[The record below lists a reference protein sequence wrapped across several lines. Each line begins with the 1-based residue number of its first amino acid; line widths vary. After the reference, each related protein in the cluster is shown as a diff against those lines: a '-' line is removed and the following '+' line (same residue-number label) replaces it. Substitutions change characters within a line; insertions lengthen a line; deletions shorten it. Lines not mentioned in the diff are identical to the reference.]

1 MGAGRA
7 VRVEGMFSDWRR
19 RRAAR
24 RVKAG
29 DGHALQRYRWWQ
41 PLSRALLH
49 LPLREDDGAEHR
61 WSVDVRLWGDSDGEV
76 VAQLYRDGV
85 NVARSTL
92 PATFDVPGGTID
104 VAASTF
110 GLRRCHFTGADGIA
124 HQLVPDASSA
134 EGRRA
139 ALQRNRP
146 GLSRALG
153 AVSVLVLLAA
163 LLLGLPQTIEQI
175 TRIPPIAEHLGVFVS
190 PVHLPGWTNVALA
203 VATILASTERALRL
217 RYHWLLDGGGFD
229 GEDLPGSSR

>member
-1 MGAGRA
+1 
-7 VRVEGMFSDWRR
+7 MFRDWKR

-24 RVKAG
+24 RVKPG

-49 LPLREDDGAEHR
+49 TQLREDDGTEHR

-76 VAQLYRDGV
+76 VAQLYRDDL
-85 NVARSTL
+85 NVARSKL
-92 PATFDVPGGTID
+92 PATFDVPGGTIE

-110 GLRRCHFTGADGIA
+110 GLRRCHHVDAAGNA

-139 ALQRNRP
+139 RLERTSP
-146 GLSRALG
+146 GASRLVG
-153 AVSVLVLLAA
+153 AVSVLILIAA
-163 LLLGLPQTIEQI
+163 LVLGLPQTIEQI

-190 PVHLPGWTNVALA
+190 PIRLPGWANVALG
-203 VATILASTERALRL
+203 VATVLASTERALRL